1 MTQNVEQ
8 QAGLVAAAEV
18 IDPDP
23 TAPEDYEVGL
33 KSLNQWQLAWRKFR
47 NHKLA
52 IIGLGL
58 IFVADPDRDRSAPS
72 CCRSASPTSPS
83 RTRSWPR
90 AAARASPT
98 RWARPAASSATS

>member
-1 MTQNVEQ
+1 MTQNIEQ
-8 QAGLVAAAEV
+8 QAGLAAAAEV

-52 IIGLGL
+52 LIGLGL
-58 IFVADPDRDRSAPS
+58 IGMLILVATIGPS
-72 CCRSASPTSPS
+72 SCRSASPTSRY
-83 RTRSWPR
+83 RTRSYPR

-98 RWARPAASSATS
+98 RWARRAASSATS